1 MFDKIFMKV
10 PKLNETFPALKN
22 LRLHAC
28 LIKKKNG
35 NTGKNV
41 GKHRMEGVGERI
53 VKIL

>member
-1 MFDKIFMKV
+1 MLDKIFMKV

-22 LRLHAC
+22 LCLHAC

-35 NTGKNV
+35 NTGENV
-41 GKHRMEGVGERI
+41 GKHRLEGGGERI